1 MVVKINTGIGI
12 STRYFN
18 SDFLKNEKMAKKAVE
33 QLNERANKPGQF
45 LNWIGLPEEQLKRV
59 DYIYE
64 MVNNFKNQTKAKVL
78 SVFGIGGSKHP
89 VEHMLGVNGLN
100 IGKKDVLF
108 FSDIDSVSMN
118 RFMQTLD
125 NDITNSNF
133 LVVSKSGTTFEPK
146 DALLRA
152 KSALVESYR
161 GKGLSQKDAEMQAS
175 KHFMA
180 VTDKNPATSELRRTA
195 DAENWTGKFY
205 IHDDVGGRFSALD
218 DHTLFA
224 LAYSGM
230 KKSDMIEMLKGAKKM
245 SDIALTPDFKVNDPL
260 AQATFWATEK
270 ANGVKNQ
277 VHQYLGDTFQD
288 TVTWHTQM
296 QNESIK
302 DTAKQIAKIPDA
314 MHHSAEAHF
323 NPENRY
329 SFALTSGIE
338 KGNVKE
344 NIEGYMTALS
354 ESYKK
359 SGSLFHET
367 VDTSDLG
374 LTPETA
380 GALSQSRGFAT
391 VYQELVENN
400 LKNVEQP
407 KVLNA
412 VLQPHVESYKNIYKL
427 NPEYT
432 VAGRISVNA

>member
-1 MVVKINTGIGI
+1 MVLKINTGIGI

-18 SDFLKNEKMAKKAVE
+18 SYFLKNENAARKAVE

-45 LNWIGLPEEQLKRV
+45 LNWIGLPEEQLKKV

-64 MVNNFKNQTKAKVL
+64 MVNNLKNQTKAKVL

-89 VEHMLGVNGLN
+89 IEHMLGVNGLN
-100 IGKKDVLF
+100 IGKKDILF

-118 RFMQTLD
+118 RFMKTID

-146 DALLRA
+146 DALIRA
-152 KSALVESYR
+152 KSALMEKYKNA
-161 GKGLSQKDAEMQAS
+161 GYNKQDAEKLAS
-175 KHFMA
+175 KHFIA
-180 VTDKNPATSELRRTA
+180 VTDKNQATSELRRTA

-218 DHTLFA
+218 DHTLFT

-230 KKSDMIEMLKGAKKM
+230 KKADMIDMLKGAKKM
-245 SDIALTPDFKVNDPL
+245 SDIALQPNIKINDPL

-270 ANGVKNQ
+270 NNGIKNQ
-277 VHQYLGDTFQD
+277 VHQYLGDVFQD

-323 NPENRY
+323 NPQNKY

-338 KGNVKE
+338 KGNVRE
-344 NIEGYMTALS
+344 NIEGYMTALC
-354 ESYKK
+354 ESYKN

-367 VDTSDLG
+367 VDTSVLG
-374 LTPETA
+374 LTPEAA

-391 VYQELVENN
+391 VYQELIENN
-400 LKNVEQP
+400 LNNVKQP

-432 VAGRISVNA
+432 VAGRLSREV

>member
-1 MVVKINTGIGI
+1 
-12 STRYFN
+12 
-18 SDFLKNEKMAKKAVE
+18 
-33 QLNERANKPGQF
+33 
-45 LNWIGLPEEQLKRV
+45 
-59 DYIYE
+59 
-64 MVNNFKNQTKAKVL
+64 
-78 SVFGIGGSKHP
+78 
-89 VEHMLGVNGLN
+89 
-100 IGKKDVLF
+100 
-108 FSDIDSVSMN
+108 
-118 RFMQTLD
+118 
-125 NDITNSNF
+125 
-133 LVVSKSGTTFEPK
+133 
-146 DALLRA
+146 
-152 KSALVESYR
+152 
-161 GKGLSQKDAEMQAS
+161 
-175 KHFMA
+175 
-180 VTDKNPATSELRRTA
+180 
-195 DAENWTGKFY
+195 
-205 IHDDVGGRFSALD
+205 
-218 DHTLFA
+218 
-224 LAYSGM
+224 
-230 KKSDMIEMLKGAKKM
+230 MIEMLKGAKKM